1 MTVYRGLGPSGLC
14 YLLPYFS
21 VKHCPT
27 LFSAV
32 SLRAWKLS
40 CSQVFQPLTLPRVCS
55 EQKVWVQF
63 SKVNLFFKYFNPII
77 WSFNKIGWFILSL
90 FKIRLV
96 RTEKLKMYGT
106 LFHSHKAIH
115 ECVFSKFCNI
125 PLSLQNFT
133 TNLLYLHFLLQYKH
147 AADVWSFFK
156 KDGHCQ
162 EACIP
167 WKVTDTYML
176 VTQTIF

>member
-1 MTVYRGLGPSGLC
+1 MSYVISHLPLFPVIFTIPPNTQLSQNYPQKYIKMTVYRGLGPSGLC

-77 WSFNKIGWFILSL
+77 WSFNINGWFILSL

-106 LFHSHKAIH
+106 LFTSHKAIH
-115 ECVFSKFCNI
+115 
-125 PLSLQNFT
+125 
-133 TNLLYLHFLLQYKH
+133 
-147 AADVWSFFK
+147 
-156 KDGHCQ
+156 
-162 EACIP
+162 
-167 WKVTDTYML
+167 
-176 VTQTIF
+176 